1 MGAKTKTVGGGT
13 ATPVANEWN
22 NFLMQQLRGGGGAA
36 QPSIADP
43 SFLQQF
49 DRNNPNTSFA
59 NYARQQQNNAA
70 QPGAQSQNA
79 FGNAM
84 NNALTGQVR
93 DISGAGGALQNFFG
107 DTSQNRLNTNF
118 ANTFT
123 APTYNAPTLSQL
135 PSNFGAGQTGMA
147 NLSNFGNASQ
157 ANFDTQRGFGSM
169 GTSTFTP
176 GLQNAISG
184 MNNLQ
189 QAAASQA
196 SVGGP
201 QSIGARPELSQG
213 MDWRTAFNT
222 MGEDPMQRR
231 IEDRAAADM
240 RARFGAEGAGALG
253 TGAQFAEGNLRAELA
268 AQDAS
273 KRRMEALQLMQ
284 QDLNERSTGANVAL
298 QGRGQDSQYN
308 LGNRGID
315 ANVAM
320 QNAQLGT
327 QASLANASNALA
339 GRSAGLQALL
349 GARGQD
355 FTNQATNRGLDVNQL
370 GMGSQ
375 QSMFNAGQNN
385 AMQQAMINAT
395 LQNQGLGNQFGL
407 GAAQLNNAAMQSN
420 NLNNINTSQF
430 QNQFNQNNSQ
440 LGAQFGLGANQLNS
454 QNQGMNNQFLANM
467 IGQGLNLNQM
477 GNQNTNSILAQL
489 FGAFGQSNAL
499 GTPQAQ
505 IIQQPS
511 MWGQLA
517 NMGMNLAGNW
527 LAGGGG
533 NPFGGGGGG
542 FNPGG
547 VPGGGWGSQGSGWT
561 RGIPGG
567 TYSGPS
573 WG

>member
-1 MGAKTKTVGGGT
+1 VGAQTKQV
-13 ATPVANEWN
+13 
-22 NFLMQQLRGGGGAA
+22 GGGAA
-36 QPSIADP
+36 TGVANNFN
-43 SFLQQF
+43 SFLNQQLS
-49 DRNNPNTSFA
+49 NSS
-59 NYARQQQNNAA
+59 
-70 QPGAQSQNA
+70 QPGQQSQAGFGQA
-79 FGNAM
+79 F
-84 NNALTGQVR
+84 NNALTGQVN
-93 DISGAGGALQNFFG
+93 DASGAGGALQNFFQ
-107 DTSQNRLNTNF
+107 TPSQNNLNTNF

-123 APTYNAPTLSQL
+123 GPTYNTPTLNQL

-157 ANFDTQRGFGSM
+157 ANFDTQRGFGSTGASDFTSQFNNAVNRM
-169 GTSTFTP
+169 GNVV
-176 GLQNAISG
+176 GANA
-184 MNNLQ
+184 Q
-189 QAAASQA
+189 QASLA
-196 SVGGP
+196 GP

-240 RARFGAEGAGALG
+240 RARFGSEGAGALG

-308 LGNRGID
+308 LGNRQMDAGI
-315 ANVAM
+315 A
-320 QNAQLGT
+320 QSNAQLGT
-327 QASLANASNALA
+327 QASLANANNSVANNSNIA
-339 GRSAGLQALL
+339 QMFL

-355 FTNQATNRGLDVNQL
+355 FTNQATNRGMDINQL

-385 AMQQAMINAT
+385 AMQQSMINAA

-407 GAAQLNNAAMQSN
+407 GAAQLNNSAMQSN

-430 QNQFNQNNSQ
+430 QNQFNQNNAQ

-467 IGQGLNLNQM
+467 IGQGLNMNQM
-477 GNQNTNSILAQL
+477 GNQNTNSMLAQL

-533 NPFGGGGGG
+533 NPFGGRGMPQMPAGAGNFPTANVPIPQINLQNPIFRNSFQSPGLPQLYGG
-542 FNPGG
+542 FG
-547 VPGGGWGSQGSGWT
+547 
-561 RGIPGG
+561 
-567 TYSGPS
+567 
-573 WG
+573 